1 MCMQISNQMGPVNN
15 LKAPATKQVSA
26 KEGGIDLN
34 ALSAFMDKDAV
45 SIGQKDTDVPEKH
58 WHFQLAEPT
67 VDGVLKGAGLKGG
80 SSTTTLGIIH
90 TNDEHD
96 PNFERFA
103 GESAV
108 IKKREKVYGDE
119 NSIIVNT
126 GDVTYESFNDK
137 PGPQFWGPVP
147 EIFKAQGME
156 FVVPGNHEFQHG
168 GKYLE
173 DNLLPKLDAQV
184 LLGNITYKSSGK
196 ALEHTKP
203 FVIQD
208 MGGVKVGIIGLCT
221 PKMATKAHPK
231 VGYDVRVDSIQSAA
245 AKVVPEAKKAGAEVI
260 VIIAH
265 EGINR
270 CVDAASSVPGIDV
283 IVAGHDHQ
291 ALQEPKEVRNPDGR
305 KTIVVEAASHGK
317 YVGDVSLEID
327 KNTKQVV
334 GVDYKLFPTSK
345 GEKDPQVMD
354 IVNKYNG
361 GK

>member
-1 MCMQISNQMGPVNN
+1 MQISNQMGPVNN

-26 KEGGIDLN
+26 REGGIDLN

-67 VDGVLKGAGLKGG
+67 VDGVLKGAGIKGG

-103 GESAV
+103 GEAAV
-108 IKKREKVYGDE
+108 IRKREKVYGDE

-147 EIFKAQGME
+147 EIFKAEGME
-156 FVVPGNHEFQHG
+156 YFVPGNHEFQHG

-173 DNLLPKLDAQV
+173 DNLLPKLDSQV

-196 ALEHTKP
+196 PLEHTKP

-208 MGGVKVGIIGLCT
+208 VNGVKVGIIGLCT
-221 PKMATKAHPK
+221 PKMATKAHPN
-231 VGYDVRVDSIQSAA
+231 VGYDVKVDSIQSAA
-245 AKVVPEAKKAGAEVI
+245 AAIVPEAKKAGAEVI

-265 EGINR
+265 EGVNR

-283 IVAGHDHQ
+283 IVAGHDHME
-291 ALQEPKEVRNPDGR
+291 LQEPKEVRNPDGR

-317 YVGDVSLEID
+317 YVGDVSLEVD

-345 GEKDPQVMD
+345 GEKDPQVQD
-354 IVNKYNG
+354 IINKYNG

>member
-1 MCMQISNQMGPVNN
+1 MQISNQMGPVSN
-15 LKAPATKQVSA
+15 LKASGTKQVAA

-45 SIGQKDTDVPEKH
+45 SIGQNDTDIPEKH

-67 VDGVLKGAGLKGG
+67 VGGVMKAAGVKGG
-80 SSTTTLGIIH
+80 GSPVTIGIIH

-96 PNFERFA
+96 PKFEKFA
-103 GESAV
+103 GEAAV

-147 EIFKAQGME
+147 EIFNKVGME

-173 DNLLPKLDAQV
+173 DNLLPKLDAQT
-184 LLGNITYKSSGK
+184 LLANITYKSSGK

-208 MGGVKVGIIGLCT
+208 INGVKVGIIGLCT

-291 ALQEPKEVRNPDGR
+291 ELQDPKEVNNPDGR

-317 YVGDVSLEID
+317 YVGDVSLEVD
-327 KNTKQVV
+327 PHSKQVV
-334 GVDYKLFPTSK
+334 GVDYKLFPVSK
-345 GEKDPQVMD
+345 GEKDPDIQD
-354 IVNKYNG
+354 IVNKYLG
-361 GK
+361 GR